1 MSHTVYI
8 ALGSNLG
15 DRESNLHAA
24 VQAMEPT
31 LRVLQFS
38 PIYKTPPWGY
48 LDQPAFLNQVL
59 YAETNLSPR
68 ALLRF
73 LQAVEVKLGRVK
85 SILNGPRP
93 IDLDIIFYDHL
104 VYTSPKLT
112 IPHPRLPGRGFVLVP
127 LADLA
132 ADYIHPVL
140 GVRVSELLEQADQRG
155 IQLYSGYGCAD
166 RTG

>member
-15 DRESNLHAA
+15 DRECNLYAA
-24 VQAMEPT
+24 VQALEPA
-31 LRVLQFS
+31 LHVVQCS
-38 PIYKTPPWGY
+38 PIYETPPWGY

-59 YAETNLSPR
+59 FAETDLSPR

-73 LQAVEVKLGRVK
+73 LQAVEAELGRVK

-93 IDLDIIFYDHL
+93 IDLDIIFYDNL

-112 IPHPRLPGRGFVLVP
+112 IPHPRLPGRGFVLLP

-140 GVRVSELLEQADQRG
+140 GVRVSELLAQADQSG
-155 IQLYSGYGCAD
+155 IQPYTSHGCVD

>member
-24 VQAMEPT
+24 VQSLAPV
-31 LRVLQFS
+31 LRVLQCS
-38 PIYKTPPWGY
+38 PVYETPPWGY

-59 YAETNLSPR
+59 CAETDLSPR

-73 LQAVEVKLGRVK
+73 LQGIEVKLGRVK

-132 ADYIHPVL
+132 ADYVHPLL
-140 GVRVSELLEQADQRG
+140 GVLVSELLEQADQRG
-155 IQLYSGYGCAD
+155 IQLYTGHSCAD
-166 RTG
+166 RTE

>member
-15 DRESNLHAA
+15 DREGNLHAA
-24 VQAMEPT
+24 VQAVEPA
-31 LRVLQFS
+31 LRVLACS
-38 PIYKTPPWGY
+38 PIYETPPWGY

-59 YAETNLSPR
+59 CAETDLSPL

-73 LQAVEVKLGRVK
+73 LQAVEVRLGRVK

-112 IPHPRLPGRGFVLVP
+112 IPHPRLSGRGFVLVP

-132 ADYIHPVL
+132 ANYVHPLL
-140 GVRVSELLEQADQRG
+140 GVRVSELLEQADQSG
-155 IQLYSGYGCAD
+155 IQPYSSHGCAD